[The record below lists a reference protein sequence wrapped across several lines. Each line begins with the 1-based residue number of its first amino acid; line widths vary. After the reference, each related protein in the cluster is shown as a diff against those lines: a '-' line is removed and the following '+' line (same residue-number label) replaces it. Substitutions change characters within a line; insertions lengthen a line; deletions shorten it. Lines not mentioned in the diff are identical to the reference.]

1 MIFFKWG
8 RCVLLPPFAWSF
20 GKPERVRVEVPKSK
34 VLELRELIVGIL
46 SSNVVSRKSL
56 RTLIGKTMSI
66 ASVIYTWR
74 PFIHELYRALQATDT
89 HAPDRCVWVKQI
101 QHSLNWILSFLSF
114 ERGCIER
121 TFSVQHF
128 LMMGPKV
135 TITWDASPYG
145 MGATLQVD
153 GAFTEFFAIPVSS
166 DEAHILELEEG
177 SKSQQTLEALCG
189 LIALRLWCAH
199 WQGQRAVLQVRSD
212 NVGALNLFS
221 VLKGSSK
228 ALTLIA
234 SEFAID
240 LGHAEFRPDLLT
252 HLPGVTNQICDVLSR
267 RYDPNKVFS
276 LPRPLLH
283 ARAVV
288 PPRRSKRWWKTLHCT
303 SVAPITADQ
312 GGAKRPRCS

>member
-1 MIFFKWG
+1 MG
-8 RCVLLPPFAWSF
+8 ETDSAQ
-20 GKPERVRVEVPKSK
+20 PE
-34 VLELRELIVGIL
+34 LD
-46 SSNVVSRKSL
+46 
-56 RTLIGKTMSI
+56 
-66 ASVIYTWR
+66 
-74 PFIHELYRALQATDT
+74 FI
-89 HAPDRCVWVKQI
+89 
-101 QHSLNWILSFLSF
+101 SFLSF

-135 TITWDASPYG
+135 TITRDASPYG

-166 DEAHILELEEG
+166 DEAHILDLEEG

-267 RYDPNKVFS
+267 RPKQGLLTSPTPSPCTCSVPSPSFKTMVEDLAPHLGCTNNG
-276 LPRPLLH
+276 RP
-283 ARAVV
+283 
-288 PPRRSKRWWKTLHCT
+288 
-303 SVAPITADQ
+303 
-312 GGAKRPRCS
+312 GRCQETTMLIK